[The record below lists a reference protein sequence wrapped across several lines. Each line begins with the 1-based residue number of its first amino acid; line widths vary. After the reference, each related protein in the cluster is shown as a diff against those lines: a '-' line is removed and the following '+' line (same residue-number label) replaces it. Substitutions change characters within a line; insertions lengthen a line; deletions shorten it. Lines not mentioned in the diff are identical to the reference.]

1 MSVSRLCKVSV
12 ISNSIKKAFLCAD
25 TCQSAEDTLWRA
37 VAARAVLDAVGYPGI
52 SDPEKWNKAVREAR
66 LWFRYSDDNK
76 TLQSVFAMAGINLKL
91 VRIDVLKVPVRYYD
105 KMLGS
110 DGFKYYKET

>member
-1 MSVSRLCKVSV
+1 MSVSRLCKIPI
-12 ISNSIKKAFLCAD
+12 ISDSIKRAFLCAD
-25 TCQSAEDTLWRA
+25 VYQSAEDILWRA

-52 SDPEKWNKAVREAR
+52 SDPEKWNKAVKEAR

-91 VRIDVLKVPVRYYD
+91 VRIDILKVSVRYYD
-105 KMLGS
+105 KMLGP
-110 DGFKYYKET
+110 DGFKYYKE